1 MGYLTITTDV
11 DIDFDEIS
19 DDDLLEIIEYK
30 LKLYKGKKDP
40 KYFKDFKRE
49 ILEVLNYDSAGEPVV
64 EEGTVQD
71 WIKNKVLF
79 ELVTKYTLDELEVF
93 LNKA

>member
-1 MGYLTITTDV
+1 MSYITITTDV

-19 DDDLLEIIEYK
+19 DDYLLEIIEYK
-30 LKLYKGKKDP
+30 LKLYKGKKNP
-40 KYFKDFKRE
+40 KYFKDFKKDV
-49 ILEVLNYDSAGEPVV
+49 LEVLNYDSAGEPVD

-79 ELVTKYTLDELEVF
+79 ELVTKYTLDELETF